1 MVKNKKGF
9 LLAEF
14 TLKVVVAVVSIVI
27 LAGLLWLLYSSF
39 VESDEKRQAE
49 ASLNRIVENLN
60 AVVSSGE
67 NIVFDINSPENWFV
81 TYYSVGPG
89 SCAGKKCLCICVDP
103 GEREEC
109 DLKGKCE
116 VVNQNIQ
123 LNEVKEVD
131 GMAGGVDT
139 DKFEIDGPIN
149 IEIIKEEER
158 YLLVKL

>member
-1 MVKNKKGF
+1 MMRNKKGF

-14 TLKVVVAVVSIVI
+14 TLKVVIAVISIVI

-39 VESDEKRQAE
+39 VESDEQRQAE

-67 NIVFDINSPENWFV
+67 DIVFDINSPQGWFV
-81 TYYSVGPG
+81 GYYSVGPG
-89 SCAGKKCLCICVDP
+89 SCAGKRCLCICADP
-103 GEREEC
+103 DDREEC
-109 DLKGKCE
+109 DLEGECK
-116 VVNQNIQ
+116 VVNQDVQ
-123 LNEVKEVD
+123 LNEVREVN
-131 GMAGGVDT
+131 GVLGGFDT

-149 IEIIKEEER
+149 IEIVKEEGR